1 MILMQQEKTKA
12 LVESGLLLAL
22 ATILSMLK
30 IFELPY
36 GGSITLASMLPIV
49 IIAYRRGLKWGI
61 GAAGVYSVLQIFT
74 GMKTVSAFFLPGD
87 SQEIWWRALLIV
99 FLDYIVAYTVIGF
112 AAVFRK
118 KASASEALCLGA
130 VFGLL
135 LRFLTHIVSGAV
147 FFGSYA
153 EWFFSKFGDFGAGI
167 LNSYSGA
174 SLALVY
180 SVIYNATY
188 MVPEIII
195 TGFLAF
201 LVGKIPAIRSGTDI
215 SVQTT

>member
-135 LRFLTHIVSGAV
+135 LRFLTHIVSGLSLIHISIAV
-147 FFGSYA
+147 GLNHFSPIIAEYEAAAGKVFLNRLGMGSHYYRACLSVSIFFASRISNINLMGMSA
-153 EWFFSKFGDFGAGI
+153 EHKIW
-167 LNSYSGA
+167 LNMLS
-174 SLALVY
+174 
-180 SVIYNATY
+180 
-188 MVPEIII
+188 
-195 TGFLAF
+195 
-201 LVGKIPAIRSGTDI
+201 
-215 SVQTT
+215 